1 MCSSDLNIKQL
12 AERYNDYLIE
22 QRRYFH
28 QNPELSLNEVNTT
41 LKIVKELKK
50 LDIEVIT
57 FPDYQGCIGILKGKI
72 PGKTIMLRADIDA
85 LPVKEKTGLAYASEN
100 GNMHACGHDT
110 HMAVLLC
117 AAKILS
123 SLKNEFDGTIKFLF
137 QSGEEVGFGSKYYVE
152 NGYLDDVDA
161 IYGAHIWS

>member
-1 MCSSDLNIKQL
+1 MNIKQL

-110 HMAVLLC
+110 HMALC
-117 AAKILS
+117 C
-123 SLKNEFDGTIKFLF
+123 
-137 QSGEEVGFGSKYYVE
+137 
-152 NGYLDDVDA
+152 
-161 IYGAHIWS
+161 